1 MEKETAALTGAFER
15 RRGARW
21 KNVLL
26 FLAVIGPGIITANVD
41 NDAGGITTY
50 SLAGA
55 QFGTKLLWTL
65 LPITLALIVV
75 QEMAARMG
83 AVTGK
88 GLADLI
94 RENFG
99 VKLTFYLMISLLV
112 ANYGNTVSEF
122 AGIAASMQLFGVS
135 KFLAVPI
142 AAVAIWVLVVA
153 GTSRL
158 VERIFLVACVFY
170 FVYPVSAFLAKP
182 AWGNVLRDTLVP
194 SKIQFDSGY
203 VGMLI
208 GLVGTTIAPWMQ
220 FYLQSSVVEK
230 GIRKDR
236 YWISRW
242 DVIVGCVVTD
252 IVAFFIIVACAVTL
266 FTHGVAIADAAD
278 AARSLEPLAGSYASS
293 LFAFGLLNASL
304 FSAAILPLSTVYYVC
319 EAFGWEAG
327 VDKKW
332 EEAKA
337 FYVIYTAMIAL
348 GAAVVLLPDF
358 PLIQTMFIS
367 QVANGITLPPVLIFM
382 LLLVNRKSLMGD
394 QVNSRF
400 FNAVA
405 WATAAIMIALT
416 LLLVANSFGLRIGA
430 RQAARD
436 WGRRGVAVTIST
448 KPLAGRFA

>member
-1 MEKETAALTGAFER
+1 MEEETEALTATGSFER
-15 RRGARW
+15 RRTPRW
-21 KNVLL
+21 RNVLL

-65 LPITLALIVV
+65 VPITVALVVV

-94 RENFG
+94 RENYG
-99 VKLTFYLMISLLV
+99 VKLTFYLMVTLLV
-112 ANYGNTVSEF
+112 ANFGNTVSEF
-122 AGIAASMQLFGVS
+122 AGIAASMELFGVS
-135 KFLAVPI
+135 KFLSVPA
-142 AAVAIWVLVVA
+142 AAVLIWVLVVR
-153 GTSRL
+153 GTYRL

-170 FVYPVSAFLAKP
+170 FVYPVSAFLAHP
-182 AWGNVLRDTLVP
+182 VWPEVLRDTLVP
-194 SKIQFDSGY
+194 TKIHFDTAY

-230 GIRKDR
+230 GIRADR
-236 YWISRW
+236 YWMTRW
-242 DVIVGCVVTD
+242 DVIVGCIVTD
-252 IVAFFIIVACAVTL
+252 LVAFFIIVACAVTL
-266 FTHGVAIADAAD
+266 FTHGVKIGDAAT
-278 AARSLEPLAGSYASS
+278 AARSLEPLAGKYASM

-304 FSAAILPLSTVYYVC
+304 FAAAILPLSTVYYVC

-332 EEAKA
+332 EEARA
-337 FYVIYTAMIAL
+337 FYGFYTAMIVL
-348 GAAVVLLPDF
+348 GAAVVLWPDF
-358 PLIQTMFIS
+358 PLIQVMFVS
-367 QVANGITLPPVLIFM
+367 QIANGVALPPVLIFM
-382 LLLVNRKSLMGD
+382 LLLINKKTLMGD
-394 QVNSRF
+394 QTNGRF

-405 WATAAIMIALT
+405 WTTTAVMIALT
-416 LLLVANSFGLRIGA
+416 LLLVANLLGF
-430 RQAARD
+430 
-436 WGRRGVAVTIST
+436 GVA
-448 KPLAGRFA
+448 PA

>member
-1 MEKETAALTGAFER
+1 MEKEAAALTGGYER
-15 RRGARW
+15 PRGVRW
-21 KNVLL
+21 RNVLL

-55 QFGTKLLWTL
+55 QFGTTLLWTL

-99 VKLTFYLMISLLV
+99 VKLTFYLMISLLI

-135 KFLAVPI
+135 KFVSVPL
-142 AAVAIWVLVVA
+142 AAVAIWLLVVR
-153 GTSRL
+153 GSYRS

-182 AWGNVLRDTLVP
+182 VWREVLHDTLVP
-194 SKIQFDSGY
+194 SRFRFDSGY

-242 DVIVGCVVTD
+242 DVVVGCVVTD
-252 IVAFFIIVACAVTL
+252 VVAFFIIVACAVTL
-266 FTHGVAIADAAD
+266 FTHGVKITDAAD
-278 AARSLEPLAGSYASS
+278 AARSLEPLAGRYASS

-304 FSAAILPLSTVYYVC
+304 FAAAILPLSTVYYVC

-337 FYVIYTAMIAL
+337 FYGIYTAMIVM
-348 GAAVVLLPDF
+348 GAAVVLLPNF
-358 PLIQTMFIS
+358 PLIQTMFVS
-367 QVANGITLPPVLIFM
+367 QVANGIALPPVLVFM
-382 LLLVNRKSLMGD
+382 LLLVNKRSLMGD
-394 QVNSRF
+394 QVNGRF

-405 WATAAIMIALT
+405 WLTAIVVVALT
-416 LLLVANSFGLRIGA
+416 LLLVANGFGLEIG
-430 RQAARD
+430 RHAA
-436 WGRRGVAVTIST
+436 G
-448 KPLAGRFA
+448 AG

>member
-1 MEKETAALTGAFER
+1 MEEEAASLTATGKFER
-15 RRGARW
+15 RRLPRW
-21 KNVLL
+21 RNVLL

-55 QFGTKLLWTL
+55 HYGTKLLWTL
-65 LPITLALIVV
+65 VPITLALIVV

-99 VKLTFYLMISLLV
+99 VKLTFYLMVTLLV
-112 ANYGNTVSEF
+112 ANYGNTISEF
-122 AGIAASMQLFGVS
+122 AGVAASMELFGVS
-135 KFLAVPI
+135 KLVSVP
-142 AAVAIWVLVVA
+142 AAALLIWFLVVR
-153 GTSRL
+153 GTYKL
-158 VERIFLVACVFY
+158 VERVFLVACVFY
-170 FVYPVSAFLAKP
+170 FVYPVSAFLAHP
-182 AWGNVLRDTLVP
+182 GWPEVLRDTVVP
-194 SKIQFDSGY
+194 TKIRLDAGY

-230 GIRKDR
+230 GISRDR

-242 DVIVGCVVTD
+242 DVVVGCIVTD
-252 IVAFFIIVACAVTL
+252 VVAFFIIVACAVTL
-266 FTHGVAIADAAD
+266 FTHGVRIDDAAA
-278 AARSLEPLAGSYASS
+278 AARSLEPLAGRYASS

-304 FSAAILPLSTVYYVC
+304 FAAAILPLSTVYYVC

-337 FYVIYTAMIAL
+337 FYGIYTAMIVL
-348 GAAVVLLPDF
+348 GAAVVLLPRF
-358 PLIQTMFIS
+358 PLIQVMFVS
-367 QVANGITLPPVLIFM
+367 QVANGVALPPVLIFM

-394 QVNSRF
+394 QVNGRF
-400 FNAVA
+400 FNTVA
-405 WATAAIMIALT
+405 WVTTIVMIALT
-416 LLLVANSFGLRIGA
+416 VLLVAGLLGFG
-430 RQAARD
+430 AAP
-436 WGRRGVAVTIST
+436 V
-448 KPLAGRFA
+448 

>member
-1 MEKETAALTGAFER
+1 
-15 RRGARW
+15 
-21 KNVLL
+21 VLIM
-26 FLAVIGPGIITANVD
+26 AVIGPGIITANVD

-55 QFGTKLLWTL
+55 HFGTRMLWTL
-65 LPITLALIVV
+65 VPITFALIVV
-75 QEMAARMG
+75 QEMSARMG

-99 VKLTFYLMISLLV
+99 VKLTFYLMLMLLL

-122 AGIAASMQLFGVS
+122 AGVAASMELFHVPKFVS
-135 KFLAVPI
+135 VP
-142 AAVAIWVLVVA
+142 AAAIAIWLLVVQ
-153 GTSRL
+153 GTYRL

-170 FVYPVSAFLAKP
+170 FVYPISAYLAHP
-182 AWGNVLRDTLVP
+182 PWGEVIRATLIP
-194 SKIQFDSGY
+194 SRIQFDGQY
-203 VGMLI
+203 LGMLI

-230 GIRKDR
+230 GISKDR

-242 DVIVGCVVTD
+242 DVIVGCIVTD
-252 IVAFFIIVACAVTL
+252 VVAFFIIVACAATL
-266 FTHGVAIADAAD
+266 FSHGVGIQTAAD
-278 AARSLEPLAGSYASS
+278 AARSLEPLAGRYASA

-337 FYVIYTAMIAL
+337 FYWMYTGMIAL
-348 GAAVVLLPDF
+348 GAAVVLLPRF
-358 PLIQTMFIS
+358 PLIQVMFLS
-367 QVANGITLPPVLIFM
+367 QVANGVALPFVLVFM
-382 LLLVNRKSLMGD
+382 LILVNRRNLMGD
-394 QVNSRF
+394 SVNGPV
-400 FNAVA
+400 FNAIA
-405 WATAAIMIALT
+405 WVTTVVMIGLT
-416 LLLVANSFGLRIGA
+416 LLLLANQLGMQIGA
-430 RQAARD
+430 PR
-436 WGRRGVAVTIST
+436 
-448 KPLAGRFA
+448 AG